1 MSVEPERIW
10 CPLPCAAPRFAC
22 GRRKTRVAGP
32 RCCLQALT
40 RGQRSPPA
48 LFLMRRWVE
57 GTEGPSGCGHPES
70 RQNLN
75 YHINM
80 QIEHRVSC
88 CPLSAQPTVSYCAK
102 SAQTEPIL
110 VLVMSQR
117 ALTLPTGHPAPN
129 QVLPS
134 AL

>member
-1 MSVEPERIW
+1 MAVSIWIQREQPRCQTADRESRLLHICRARI
-10 CPLPCAAPRFAC
+10 PLYCFFSLHPPRFSHVLAVTLIRRRRQSDHVSRARAHLVSSSPRAPRFAC

-40 RGQRSPPA
+40 RGQRSSPA

-75 YHINM
+75 
-80 QIEHRVSC
+80 
-88 CPLSAQPTVSYCAK
+88 
-102 SAQTEPIL
+102 
-110 VLVMSQR
+110 
-117 ALTLPTGHPAPN
+117 
-129 QVLPS
+129 
-134 AL
+134 